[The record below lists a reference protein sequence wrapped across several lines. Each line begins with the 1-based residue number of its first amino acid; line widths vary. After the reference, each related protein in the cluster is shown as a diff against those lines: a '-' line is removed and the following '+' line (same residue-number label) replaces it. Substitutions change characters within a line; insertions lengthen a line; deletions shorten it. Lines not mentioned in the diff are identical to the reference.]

1 MEWGAACVGHLNGI
15 FAFGIWDEAQQ
26 QLFLARDRFGVKPLF
41 YAQREGGVL
50 FGSEPKALL
59 ANPLVSPTVD
69 LEGLSELFAMFPL
82 RTPGQS
88 IYKNVKQVR
97 PGYSLRFNRSGSHTK
112 EYWKLESYPHT
123 DDVSITAQNIRELIL
138 SPHHIARMYFPQ
150 ARNGSYMRRRLAQLW
165 RVGLVMRMR
174 PAVGPGQGSAPYLY
188 ALSNLGISVLKTA
201 RPDLNPAIFWREDA
215 QGVSLTLIRH
225 EVALNDFFLDMLDGI
240 EDREGAAERTP
251 TKLTRQSFK
260 AANQEIRVEPDALI
274 RGQIPG
280 VRGDRLLHVELELSA
295 DMPNFR
301 QKLRRWTAYR
311 STQAWHGLY
320 SRQPRIVVVGYAQ
333 AAPVPS
339 GRKRRIVKSIRPLQ
353 ASAQAQHFTDIAFC
367 LSKNGLRAAGSVC
380 PIKPTNP
387 ASLCGIFGWL

>member
-1 MEWGAACVGHLNGI
+1 M
-15 FAFGIWDEAQQ
+15 
-26 QLFLARDRFGVKPLF
+26 
-41 YAQREGGVL
+41 
-50 FGSEPKALL
+50 
-59 ANPLVSPTVD
+59 
-69 LEGLSELFAMFPL
+69 
-82 RTPGQS
+82 
-88 IYKNVKQVR
+88 
-97 PGYSLRFNRSGSHTK
+97 
-112 EYWKLESYPHT
+112 
-123 DDVSITAQNIRELIL
+123 VSITHWDTLAIPRWEHSPEALSLDQLLQKEPTNAFCATFRDLDILIGLAEHRIL

-225 EVALNDFFLDMLDGI
+225 EVALNDLCLDMLDGI
-240 EDREGAAERTP
+240 EDREGAAEWIP

-260 AANQEIRVEPDALI
+260 AGHQEIRVEPDALI

-311 STQAWHGLY
+311 ATKAWHGLY

-339 GRKRRIVKSIRPLQ
+339 GRKRRIVNSIRPLQ
-353 ASAQAQHFTDIAFC
+353 ALARAQHFTDIAFFPLEERAQGGWQC
-367 LSKNGLRAAGSVC
+367 LPDQPDQTGQ
-380 PIKPTNP
+380 
-387 ASLCGIFGWL
+387 SLWDFWMA